1 MRSAAGRQHKKTH
14 NINASN
20 MTTTSR
26 GRKFTY
32 NIINTQL
39 WERESARALQ
49 TIRKV
54 GFFAE
59 VVYNW
64 WRREIPRYRGIFETV
79 CIVVGHFLISVRS
92 ASRQCSGEPYHETFI
107 VAYRRFLLGV
117 LTAPARLR
125 NSQYVRNTGPHA
137 FAPWLMEARWRIALS
152 GWQVNNV
159 HVDGV
164 KIRLGGIPAL
174 S

>member
-1 MRSAAGRQHKKTH
+1 MPATWQPRPEAESLHIISLTH
-14 NINASN
+14 GYGKEN
-20 MTTTSR
+20 
-26 GRKFTY
+26 
-32 NIINTQL
+32 
-39 WERESARALQ
+39 LQ

-64 WRREIPRYRGIFETV
+64 WRREIPRYFWDGMYCRLAFPNNRA
-79 CIVVGHFLISVRS
+79 SVRS

-107 VAYRRFLLGV
+107 VAYRQFLLGV

-125 NSQYVRNTGPHA
+125 NSQYVRNTGPYA
-137 FAPWLMEARWRIALS
+137 FAPWWMEARWRIALS

-164 KIRLGGIPAL
+164 KIWLGGIPAV